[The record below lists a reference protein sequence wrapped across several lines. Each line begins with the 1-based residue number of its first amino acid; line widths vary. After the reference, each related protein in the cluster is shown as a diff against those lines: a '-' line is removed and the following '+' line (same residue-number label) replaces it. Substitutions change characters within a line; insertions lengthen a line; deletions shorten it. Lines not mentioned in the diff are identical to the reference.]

1 MDVAFWQSKQDSTYA
16 LILAKGRSDLVL
28 KRETAAT
35 LDPREDIE
43 TPGVT
48 LEQPIVCIV
57 LPVSKGVVEAFDNRL
72 EGGTLIESN
81 MRLLKIP
88 AKGLEFEP
96 RAGDIVPEL
105 EGARWVALGSTPVN
119 PAGIPLLFN
128 VTVKR
133 G

>member
-1 MDVAFWQSKQDSTYA
+1 MDAAFWQSKAETTFR
-16 LILAKGRSDLVL
+16 LIAEKGRSDLVL
-28 KRETAAT
+28 EREVAGSI
-35 LDPREDIE
+35 DPREDVE
-43 TPGVT
+43 VPGEK
-48 LEQPIVCIV
+48 LSQPITCIV

-88 AKGLEFEP
+88 ALGLAWEP

-105 EGARWVALGSTPVN
+105 EGARWVALGSTPIN
-119 PAGIPLLFN
+119 PAGIALLFN